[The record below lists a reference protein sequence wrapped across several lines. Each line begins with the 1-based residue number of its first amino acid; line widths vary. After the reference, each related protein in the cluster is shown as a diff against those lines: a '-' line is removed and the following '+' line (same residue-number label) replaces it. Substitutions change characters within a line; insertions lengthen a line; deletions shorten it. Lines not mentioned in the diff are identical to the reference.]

1 MSDLSRDELNGALE
15 AVRDQIQAVED
26 RISRKFSEMREDQA
40 ERFSRVE
47 AFQEMASAEAL
58 RKAHEGGKL
67 EQRVESLEVARR
79 ESDREQRQRDAAHRN
94 HMARLYVG
102 LTIAVASGILAL
114 ALKAVGG

>member
-1 MSDLSRDELNGALE
+1 MSDLSRDELNGAL
-15 AVRDQIQAVED
+15 AALED

-67 EQRVESLEVARR
+67 EQRVESLEAARLA
-79 ESDREQRQRDAAHRN
+79 SDLEQKQRDAAHRS
-94 HMARLYVG
+94 HMGRLYVG
-102 LTIAVASGILAL
+102 LTLVGAASILAL
-114 ALKAVGG
+114 ALKALGG